1 VKSSLIAFL
10 VVSLA
15 MPQPGLFAQALS
27 PGVGASASG
36 AAASGPASAT
46 TSAMAATV
54 GAGTITA
61 AGRTTGTPTG
71 TTTAAAATITTSG
84 HDRVTRPA
92 PADRTPTT
100 GLAAYRP
107 PAATPALPASALTIV
122 PPLPHDY
129 RGNTK
134 DAQDTIDAQGST
146 VSALESA
153 AGFGNPFVVQQLP
166 SLGDGSGG
174 ELTPQAER
182 KLGERVM
189 REIRS
194 DPDYIDDWLLVDYL
208 DSVSHKLAAA
218 AQDAYLGVYVPEFE
232 VFGVRDPQINAFSLP
247 GGFIGMNTGLIQV
260 TQTESELASV
270 LGHEMGHVLQRHIA
284 RMIGQQ
290 RRSGYAALAGLLFG
304 ALAGLV
310 AHSADLGEALVL
322 GSQALAVDNQLR
334 FSRAA
339 EHEADRVGFR
349 MLEGAGYDPYA
360 MASFFRRLEMASS
373 DSDVV
378 PAYARTH
385 PLTTE
390 RIADM
395 EDRAR
400 RAPYRQP
407 TQNPEYA
414 FVRARAQV
422 LQANWPSDLR
432 EVARRMR
439 GEIHDQTALFPAGSW
454 YGVALAESMLNNF
467 DAANTALGTARQLFR
482 EQTKNPQADTPSLAV
497 LEVHLASLE
506 GHDADALRLADAA
519 RRMWPKSNAV
529 VDVQLAALVHAHRYE
544 QAQRI
549 ARAQTVKEPEQPAWW
564 AYLAEASTALGDAIG
579 AHRAM
584 AERLALRGAWPAATE
599 HLKEARAQKGIDFY
613 EASSIEARL
622 HQMEAQYKE
631 DEQEKD
637 TLN

>member
-1 VKSSLIAFL
+1 VKSSLIVFL
-10 VVSLA
+10 IVSLA
-15 MPQPGLFAQALS
+15 LPQPALFAQALHS
-27 PGVGASASG
+27 GTGSAASGTAATASGEDRVSRPASG
-36 AAASGPASAT
+36 AHAL
-46 TSAMAATV
+46 
-54 GAGTITA
+54 
-61 AGRTTGTPTG
+61 TTGTVAFHPH
-71 TTTAAAATITTSG
+71 AAAA
-84 HDRVTRPA
+84 P
-92 PADRTPTT
+92 
-100 GLAAYRP
+100 
-107 PAATPALPASALTIV
+107 LPASALKIV

-129 RGNTK
+129 RRSAK
-134 DAQDTIDAQGST
+134 DTQDAIEAQGST

-208 DSVSHKLAAA
+208 DSVSHKLAVA

-232 VFGVRDPQINAFSLP
+232 VFGVRDAQINAFSLP

-290 RRSGYAALAGLLFG
+290 RRTGYAALAGLLFG

-360 MASFFRRLEMASS
+360 MAGFFRRLEMASS
-373 DSDVV
+373 DSEVV

-385 PLTTE
+385 PLTSE

-407 TQNPEYA
+407 IQNPEYA

-422 LQANWPSDLR
+422 LQADWPSDLR

-439 GEIHDQTALFPAGSW
+439 GEIHDQTSLYPAGSW
-454 YGVALAESMLNNF
+454 YGVALAELKLKDF
-467 DAANTALGTARQLFR
+467 DAANAAFDNARQLFR
-482 EQTKNPQADTPSLAV
+482 EQMKNAQADTPSLAV
-497 LEVHLASLE
+497 MGARLAELQ
-506 GHDADALRLADAA
+506 GHDAEALRLADAA
-519 RRMWPKSNAV
+519 RRTWPKSNAV
-529 VDVQLAALVHAHRYE
+529 IDVQLEALLHAQRYE
-544 QAQRI
+544 QAQVV
-549 ARAQTVKEPEQPAWW
+549 ARLQTVKEPEQPAWW
-564 AYLAEASTALGDAIG
+564 AYLAQASTALGDPVA

-599 HLKEARAQKGIDFY
+599 HLKEARSQKGIDFY
-613 EASSIEARL
+613 EASAIEARL

-637 TLN
+637 ALN

>member
-15 MPQPGLFAQALS
+15 MPQPCLFAQALNT
-27 PGVGASASG
+27 GVA
-36 AAASGPASAT
+36 AAASSAASAAAPGQDRVNRPASGDH
-46 TSAMAATV
+46 V
-54 GAGTITA
+54 L
-61 AGRTTGTPTG
+61 TTGT
-71 TTTAAAATITTSG
+71 
-84 HDRVTRPA
+84 V
-92 PADRTPTT
+92 
-100 GLAAYRP
+100 AYRP
-107 PAATPALPASALTIV
+107 HAAAVVLPASALTIV

-129 RGNTK
+129 RRSAK
-134 DAQDTIDAQGST
+134 DAQDAINAQGST

-208 DSVSHKLAAA
+208 DSVSHKLAVA

-290 RRSGYAALAGLLFG
+290 RRAGYAALAGLLFG

-360 MASFFRRLEMASS
+360 MASFFRRLQMASS
-373 DSDVV
+373 DNEVV

-385 PLTTE
+385 PLTSE

-439 GEIHDQTALFPAGSW
+439 GEIHDQTSLYPAGSW
-454 YGVALAESMLNNF
+454 YGVALAESKLNDF
-467 DAANTALGTARQLFR
+467 DAADAALDNARQLFH
-482 EQTKNPQADTPSLAV
+482 EQMKSPQADTPSLAV
-497 LEVHLASLE
+497 MAARLAELE
-506 GHDADALRLADAA
+506 GRDADALRLADAA
-519 RRMWPKSNAV
+519 RRTWPKSNAV
-529 VDVQLAALVHAHRYE
+529 IDVQLEALLHAHRYE
-544 QAQRI
+544 QAQVV
-549 ARAQTVKEPEQPAWW
+549 ARLQTVKEPEQPAWW
-564 AYLAEASTALGDAIG
+564 AYLAQASTALGDPVA

-613 EASSIEARL
+613 EASAIEARL

-637 TLN
+637 ALN

>member
-1 VKSSLIAFL
+1 
-10 VVSLA
+10 
-15 MPQPGLFAQALS
+15 MPQPYLFAQALNT
-27 PGVGASASG
+27 GVDTAASG
-36 AAASGPASAT
+36 ATATAALAQGRANWPASGDRA
-46 TSAMAATV
+46 V
-54 GAGTITA
+54 
-61 AGRTTGTPTG
+61 TTGTVAYRQQK
-71 TTTAAAATITTSG
+71 AAA
-84 HDRVTRPA
+84 
-92 PADRTPTT
+92 
-100 GLAAYRP
+100 
-107 PAATPALPASALTIV
+107 ALPASALTIV
-122 PPLPHDY
+122 PPLP
-129 RGNTK
+129 REFRRSAK
-134 DAQDTIDAQGST
+134 DPQDTIDAQGST

-153 AGFGNPFVVQQLP
+153 TGFGNPFVVQQLP

-208 DSVSHKLAAA
+208 DSVSYKLAVA
-218 AQDAYLGVYVPEFE
+218 AQDAYLGVYVPQFE

-290 RRSGYAALAGLLFG
+290 RRTGYAALAGLLFG

-334 FSRAA
+334 FSRSA

-360 MASFFRRLEMASS
+360 MAEFFRRLEKGSS
-373 DSDVV
+373 DSEVV

-432 EVARRMR
+432 EVVRRMR
-439 GEIHDQTALFPAGSW
+439 GEIHDQTSLYPAGSW
-454 YGVALAESMLNNF
+454 YGVAFAELRLNDF
-467 DAANTALGTARQLFR
+467 EAANAAFENARQLFR
-482 EQTKNPQADTPSLAV
+482 EQMKNPQADTPSLAV
-497 LEVHLASLE
+497 MAARLASLE
-506 GHDADALRLADAA
+506 GRDADALRLADAA
-519 RRMWPKSNAV
+519 RRVWPKSNAV
-529 VDVQLAALVHAHRYE
+529 IDVQLDALLRAHRYE
-544 QAQRI
+544 QAQGV
-549 ARAQTVKEPEQPAWW
+549 ARLQTVKEPEQSAWW
-564 AYLAEASTALGDAIG
+564 SYLAQSSSALGDSVA

-599 HLKEARAQKGIDFY
+599 HLKEARAQKGINFY
-613 EASSIEARL
+613 EASAIEARL

-631 DEQEKD
+631 DKQEKD
-637 TLN
+637 VLN